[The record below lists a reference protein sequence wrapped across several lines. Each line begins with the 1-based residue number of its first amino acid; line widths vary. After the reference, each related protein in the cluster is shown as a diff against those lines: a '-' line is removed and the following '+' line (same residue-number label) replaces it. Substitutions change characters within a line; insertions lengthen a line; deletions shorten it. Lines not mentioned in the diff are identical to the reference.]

1 MAWFRW
7 DGSDLILH
15 VHLQPRA
22 STDALV
28 GPLGEHLKIRI
39 TAPPVEGKANDHL
52 IAYLAKLFG
61 VPKNQVVLEQGETGK
76 RKVVRI
82 KAPKKIPAELGLN
95 HP

>member
-1 MAWFRW
+1 VVWYRW
-7 DGSDLILH
+7 DGADLILQ

-22 STDALV
+22 SADALV
-28 GPLGEHLKIRI
+28 GPMGERLKIRI
-39 TAPPVEGKANDHL
+39 TAPPVDGMANDHL

-61 VPKNQVVLEQGETGK
+61 VPKNQVVLEQGKTAK

-82 KAPKKIPAELGLN
+82 KAPRKIPAELGLK

>member
-7 DGSDLILH
+7 DGADLILQ
-15 VHLQPRA
+15 VQLQPRA

-28 GPLGEHLKIRI
+28 GPLGKHLKIRI
-39 TAPPVEGKANDHL
+39 TAPPVDGRANDHL

-61 VPKNQVVLEQGETGK
+61 IPKSRVVLEQGKTAK
-76 RKVVRI
+76 RKVVRV
-82 KAPKKIPAELGLN
+82 KSPKKIPAELGLT

>member
-7 DGSDLILH
+7 DGSDLILQ

-39 TAPPVEGKANDHL
+39 TAPPVDGMANDHL

-61 VPKNQVVLEQGETGK
+61 VPKNQVVLEQGKTAK
-76 RKVVRI
+76 RKVVRVM
-82 KAPKKIPAELGLN
+82 APRKIPVELGLN
-95 HP
+95 HL

>member
-7 DGSDLILH
+7 DGADLILQ
-15 VHLQPRA
+15 VQLQPRA
-22 STDALV
+22 SADVLV
-28 GPLGEHLKIRI
+28 GPLGEHLKIRL
-39 TAPPVEGKANDHL
+39 TAPPVDGMANDRL

-61 VPKNQVVLEQGETGK
+61 VPKNQVVLEQGKTAR

-82 KAPKKIPAELGLN
+82 RAPKKIPAELGLK

>member
-7 DGSDLILH
+7 DGADLILQ
-15 VHLQPRA
+15 VQLQPRA

-39 TAPPVEGKANDHL
+39 TAPPVDGMANDHL

-61 VPKNQVVLEQGETGK
+61 VPKSRVALEQGKTAK
-76 RKVVRI
+76 RKVVRV
-82 KAPKKIPAELGLN
+82 KAPRKIPAELGLTQ
-95 HP
+95 P

>member
-7 DGSDLILH
+7 DGPDLILQ

-28 GPLGEHLKIRI
+28 GPLGEYLKIRI
-39 TAPPVEGKANDHL
+39 TAPPVDGMANDHL
-52 IAYLAKLFG
+52 IAYFAKLFG
-61 VPKNQVVLEQGETGK
+61 VPKNRVVLEQGKTAK
-76 RKVVRI
+76 RKIVRVI
-82 KAPKKIPAELGLN
+82 APRKIPVELGLN